1 MSRTVFILGA
11 GASKQAGAPVMKEFL
26 RFASN
31 IQKTQIDIT
40 SNELKCFTEV
50 FEAIHILK
58 EFKNKTKIDF
68 NNIEEV
74 FAAFEMGWL
83 TGRLGEFPPKKL
95 SRLRKS
101 MKKVI
106 VKTIEANVKF
116 PVKQYIT
123 SAAPPYDDFVKLTR
137 SIHRNEGG
145 IRQISV
151 ITFNYDVALE
161 HALYMEIEHTGV
173 DYNLLNKPHITN
185 RLKVFKLHGSINWV
199 KCRGCGEIVAWDLF
213 DYLLHHPIDS
223 SSESERESSFEL
235 LGISKNLHQFTHC
248 KGKRVET
255 DPVIIPPTWNKTE
268 YSQQLSG
275 VWKGAVKELSEA
287 ENIFA
292 IGYSLPPTDQ
302 FFKHFFFVAN
312 MEPTSIKRIWV
323 FNPDK
328 KVNRRF
334 RNLLGPTLK
343 ERYRFFKNTF
353 EEAIKVLKGEFKI
366 VK

>member
-11 GASKQAGAPVMKEFL
+11 GASKQAGAPLMKDFL

-31 IQKTQIDIT
+31 IQKGQIEIT

-50 FEAIHILK
+50 FEAIHILRN
-58 EFKNKTKIDF
+58 FKNKTKIDF

-74 FAAFEMGWL
+74 FATFEMGWL

-106 VKTIEANVKF
+106 VKTIEANVKL
-116 PVKQYIT
+116 PVKQEVA
-123 SAAPPYDDFVKLTR
+123 SAAVPYDDFVKLAH
-137 SIHRNEGG
+137 SIYKNEGG

-161 HALYMEIEHTGV
+161 HALYMKMDTGV
-173 DYNLLNKPHITN
+173 DYNLLNKPQFTN

-199 KCRGCGEIVAWDLF
+199 KCRGCGEIVAWDLL
-213 DYLLHHPIDS
+213 DYLLHHALNYRSETERKS
-223 SSESERESSFEL
+223 SYEL
-235 LGISKNLHQFTHC
+235 LEISKDLHQFTHC
-248 KGKRVET
+248 KGKRVES
-255 DPVIIPPTWNKTE
+255 DAVIIPPTWNKTE
-268 YSQQLSG
+268 YSQQLSE

-287 ENIFA
+287 ENIFF

-302 FFKHFFFVAN
+302 FFRHLFFVAN
-312 MEPTSIKRIWV
+312 MEPSSIKKIWV
-323 FNPDK
+323 FNPDE

-334 RNLLGPTLK
+334 RNLLGPTLL
-343 ERYRFFKNTF
+343 ERYKFFKKHLNRL
-353 EEAIKVLKGEFKI
+353 LKY
-366 VK
+366 